1 MLALAVLS
9 IRGSDLVGIGPF
21 LEGIL
26 IGGHRFTAGL
36 RSRLIAPDPDTAADA
51 PIPIS
56 RACYGQGRGRTPR
69 PPPRLE
75 EQARCI
81 LVIIG
86 ATPEGRK
93 ELVGFTDGIRE
104 SSQLVA

>member
-1 MLALAVLS
+1 
-9 IRGSDLVGIGPF
+9 
-21 LEGIL
+21 LE
-26 IGGHRFTAGL
+26 A
-36 RSRLIAPDPDTAADA
+36 
-51 PIPIS
+51 
-56 RACYGQGRGRTPR
+56 
-69 PPPRLE
+69 RLE

-93 ELVGFTDGIRE
+93 ELVGFTNGIRE